1 MFWFFRLSLLL
12 SALSLGTPS
21 LGNHEH
27 HFQNPSDVIS
37 GTVVLFPHLSDS
49 FSEHET
55 CEEDSE
61 ELVKHL
67 SAPVFNVKSNSIAHN
82 PHNSELQTFL
92 SAFWGRL
99 QFLNIPPPAGIA

>member
-21 LGNHEH
+21 LENHAH

-37 GTVVLFPHLSDS
+37 VTVVLFPHLSDS

-55 CEEDSE
+55 YKEESE
-61 ELVKHL
+61 ELAKDF
-67 SAPVFNVKSNSIAHN
+67 STPAFNVKSNSIAHTH
-82 PHNSELQTFL
+82 PTSELQTFL

-99 QFLNIPPPAGIA
+99 QFLN